1 MPDGAGATGTI
12 DYNPV
17 AMTTFEEELRATA
30 HPLIDGHTHI
40 DQWDA
45 PELETLLQRAG
56 RANVGLIIAAGTTV
70 SSCENG
76 LALAAKHPFVK
87 AGIGLHPADL
97 EGPLDERTSAHLRE
111 LALDSEVV
119 EWSECGLDYMPHSP
133 DKPVQHDALRIQ
145 IRIAR
150 ELGLP
155 LVTHSREADDDI
167 LRILAE
173 EHAGDVGGAWHYF
186 GSSLDLAKR
195 AMDLGFLI
203 SLAKPL
209 LREEPLQ
216 QVAAQLGR
224 VNDPVTAGRLALL
237 RGHGM
242 AGWIDAGRARDAA
255 EMLGA
260 PPALLDALQPF
271 KEAQFSGADTNGHT
285 RLDLR
290 LTLLNPEANSLFALL
305 SLAGQLAELGK
316 VTPPG
321 SVAGPE

>member
-1 MPDGAGATGTI
+1 MCRTARARPGLT

-17 AMTTFEEELRATA
+17 AMTTFEKELRATA

-45 PELETLLQRAG
+45 PELEKLLQRAG

-76 LALAAKHPFVK
+76 LTLAAKHPFVK

-216 QVAAQLGR
+216 QVAAQLPL
-224 VNDPVTAGRLALL
+224 DRLV
-237 RGHGM
+237 
-242 AGWIDAGRARDAA
+242 IETDSY
-255 EMLGA
+255 
-260 PPALLDALQPF
+260 PQPF
-271 KEAQFSGADTNGHT
+271 KKNP
-285 RLDLR
+285 LR
-290 LTLLNPEANSLFALL
+290 RTEPWHLPQVAAK
-305 SLAGQLAELGK
+305 LAELQGVDIEVVAETTTRNYLRMLKGK
-316 VTPPG
+316 VD
-321 SVAGPE
+321 AGALPLPVN